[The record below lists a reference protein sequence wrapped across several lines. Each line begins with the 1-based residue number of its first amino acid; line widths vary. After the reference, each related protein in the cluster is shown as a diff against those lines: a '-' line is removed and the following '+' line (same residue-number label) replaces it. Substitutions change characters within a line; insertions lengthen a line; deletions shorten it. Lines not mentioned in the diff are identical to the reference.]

1 MPMQVVLLERIEKL
15 GQMGDVVRVKNGFA
29 RNFLLPQNK
38 ALRATDANLKRFDQ
52 QRAELEAR
60 NLERRGEAADVA
72 SRMEDVSCILV
83 RQASDMGQL
92 YGSVNSRDI
101 AESLSAAGYKV
112 ERGQVVLDR
121 PIKTLGL
128 HDVRIALHP
137 EVTITVT
144 ANVARSE
151 DEAALQAQGIDVLAE
166 TDDDD
171 DGEQDSTTAETA
183 PIDGGVP
190 TDDEN
195 LPAENLPSDA

>member
-15 GQMGDVVRVKNGFA
+15 GQMGDVVRVKDGFA

-38 ALRATDANLKRFDQ
+38 ALRATEANLKRFEQ

-60 NLERRGEAADVA
+60 NLERRSEAQDVA
-72 SRMEDVSCILV
+72 GRMDDVSCVLV

-101 AESLSAAGYKV
+101 AESLSAGGYKV
-112 ERGQVVLDR
+112 ERNQVVLDR

-128 HDVRIALHP
+128 HDVRISLHP
-137 EVTITVT
+137 EVTVTVT

-166 TDDDD
+166 VDDDE
-171 DGEQDSTTAETA
+171 GEDQDSTGLEAAADDSGA
-183 PIDGGVP
+183 PSG
-190 TDDEN
+190 DDSASEFR
-195 LPAENLPSDA
+195 PSDG

>member
-1 MPMQVVLLERIEKL
+1 MQVVLLERIEKL